1 MITTAFE
8 NFVYSITLNRPE
20 KHNAFDAEMIK
31 AVTVAV
37 QNVPGEAHLVL
48 FSGNGKSFC
57 AGADVNYMRAQAAQ
71 SDEQN
76 REDAKKLALMFEVI
90 YQLPVPTVVYAH
102 GNIFGGGLGILAA
115 CDIAIASDDAK
126 FCFSEVKLGII
137 PAVISPFVLRK
148 TGVGFARRYFQSG
161 EVFTAETA
169 EKAGLISE
177 RISGAASAETLARL
191 LASLTT
197 AGKDAQKS
205 VKRLLRS
212 YENFEP
218 MSRDQLIHELAKLRS
233 SEDAQS
239 RMKDFLERNQKRV

>member
-1 MITTAFE
+1 MITTGFE
-8 NFVYSITLNRPE
+8 NFVYSITLDRPE

-31 AVTVAV
+31 SITEAV
-37 QNVPGEAHLVL
+37 QKVPADTHLVL

-57 AGADVNYMRAQAAQ
+57 AGADVNYMRAQATQ

-76 REDAKKLALMFEVI
+76 REDAKKLALMFEAI
-90 YQLPVPTVVYAH
+90 YQLAVPTVVYAH

-115 CDIAIASDDAK
+115 CDIAIAEGEAK

-161 EVFTAETA
+161 EIFTAEIA

-177 RISGAASAETLARL
+177 RISGSKSAETLARL
-191 LASLTT
+191 LAALTT
-197 AGKDAQKS
+197 ASKDAQKS

-239 RMKDFLERNQKRV
+239 RMKDFLEKTKK

>member
-1 MITTAFE
+1 MITTSFE
-8 NFVYSITLNRPE
+8 NSVYSITLNRPE

-31 AVTVAV
+31 SVTAAV
-37 QNVPGEAHLVL
+37 QEIPADARLAL

-57 AGADVNYMRAQAAQ
+57 AGADVSYMKLQATF
-71 SDEQN
+71 SEEQN
-76 REDAKKLALMFEVI
+76 REDARKLAAMFEAI

-115 CDIAIASDDAK
+115 CDIAIASDDAR

-161 EVFTAETA
+161 EIFSAEIA

-177 RISGAASAETLARL
+177 RISGAASAETLAKI
-191 LASLTT
+191 LASLTA
-197 AGKDAQKS
+197 AGRDAQKS

-233 SEDAQS
+233 SDDAQM
-239 RMKDFLERNQKRV
+239 RMKEFLEKSKK

>member
-31 AVTVAV
+31 AVTTAV
-37 QNVPGEAHLVL
+37 QNVPGDAQLVL

-57 AGADVNYMRAQAAQ
+57 AGADVSYMRAQAAQ

-76 REDAKKLALMFEVI
+76 REDAKKLAAMFESI
-90 YQLPVPTVVYAH
+90 YQLAVPTVVYAH

-161 EVFTAETA
+161 EVFTAVTA

-177 RISGAASAETLARL
+177 RISGSASAETLARL
-191 LASLTT
+191 LASLT
-197 AGKDAQKS
+197 AASKDAQKS

-239 RMKDFLERNQKRV
+239 RMKDFLEKTKK

>member
-1 MITTAFE
+1 MITTTFE
-8 NFVYSITLNRPE
+8 NSVYSVTLNRPE

-31 AVTVAV
+31 AVTTAV
-37 QNVPGEAHLVL
+37 QATPAEARLVL

-57 AGADVNYMRAQAAQ
+57 AGADVGYMRLQATF
-71 SDEQN
+71 SEEQN
-76 REDAKKLALMFEVI
+76 REDAKKLSQMFEVI
-90 YQLPVPTVVYAH
+90 YEQSVPTVAYAH

-161 EVFTAETA
+161 EIFSAETA

-177 RISGAASAETLARL
+177 RISGAKSAETLAKL
-191 LASLTT
+191 LAALTA
-197 AGKDAQKS
+197 AGRDAQKS

-239 RMKDFLERNQKRV
+239 RMKDFLEKTKK

>member
-1 MITTAFE
+1 MISTSFE
-8 NFVYSITLNRPE
+8 NSVYSITLNRPE

-31 AVTVAV
+31 SVTGAVLEIPAD
-37 QNVPGEAHLVL
+37 ARLVL

-57 AGADVNYMRAQAAQ
+57 AGADISYMRAQAGF
-71 SDEQN
+71 SEEQN
-76 REDAKKLALMFEVI
+76 REDAKKLAAMFEAI
-90 YQLPVPTVVYAH
+90 YQLPVPTVVYAQ

-115 CDIAIASDDAK
+115 CDIAIAAEDAK
-126 FCFSEVKLGII
+126 FCFSEVRLGII

-161 EVFTAETA
+161 EIFSAETA

-177 RISGAASAETLARL
+177 RISGSKSAETLAKL
-191 LASLTT
+191 LAALTG
-197 AGKDAQKS
+197 AGRDAQKS
-205 VKRLLRS
+205 AKRLLRS

-233 SEDAQS
+233 SEDAQA
-239 RMKDFLERNQKRV
+239 RMKDFLEKSKK

>member
-1 MITTAFE
+1 MITTTFE
-8 NFVYSITLNRPE
+8 NSVYSVTLNRPE
-20 KHNAFDAEMIK
+20 KHNAFDAETIK
-31 AVTVAV
+31 AVTTAV
-37 QNVPGEAHLVL
+37 QATPAEARLVL

-57 AGADVNYMRAQAAQ
+57 AGADVGYMRLQATF
-71 SDEQN
+71 SEEQN
-76 REDAKKLALMFEVI
+76 REDAKKLSQMFEVI
-90 YQLPVPTVVYAH
+90 YEQSVPTVAYAH

-161 EVFTAETA
+161 EIFSAETA

-177 RISGAASAETLARL
+177 RISGAKSAETLAKL
-191 LASLTT
+191 LAALTA
-197 AGKDAQKS
+197 AGRDAQKS

-239 RMKDFLERNQKRV
+239 RMKDFLEKTKK